1 MRPDRRP
8 GRNNEPPTSIYPV
21 DRPLQTGRNYVNG
34 SQTRPQSGDELAA
47 LRAELL
53 AGAAKLGVPLD
64 DQATGR
70 LLQYLELMRR
80 WNGVYN
86 LTAIRDPHGMLV
98 QHLLDSLAIVPPLL
112 RQCGTG
118 DSDRPL
124 RLLDVGSGG
133 GLPGVVLAIT
143 RPALQVHCVDAV
155 AKKAGFIRQASAE
168 LGLTNLHAHHS
179 RVEQLKLPAF
189 DVVTSRAF
197 ASLADFVSWTRPL
210 VAPGG
215 RWLAMKGVRP
225 DAEIAALPANV
236 ELLHVE
242 PIAVPG
248 DPGERCIVWLRPVN

>member
-1 MRPDRRP
+1 MRPDRRF

-34 SQTRPQSGDELAA
+34 SQTRPQSDDEIAA
-47 LRAELL
+47 LRTELL
-53 AGAAKLGVPLD
+53 AGATTLGVALD
-64 DQATGR
+64 DKAADR
-70 LLQYLELMRR
+70 LLQFLELMRR

-98 QHLLDSLAIVPPLL
+98 QHLLDSLAVVPALL
-112 RQCGTG
+112 RQCGDG
-118 DSDRPL
+118 PL

-143 RPALQVHCVDAV
+143 CPALQIHCVDAV
-155 AKKAGFIRQASAE
+155 AKKAGFIRQAGAE
-168 LGLTNLHAHHS
+168 LGLPNLHSHHS

-197 ASLADFVSWTRPL
+197 ASLADFVRWTRPL

-215 RWLAMKGVRP
+215 RWLAMKGLRP
-225 DAEIAALPANV
+225 DDELKGLPADVAV
-236 ELLHVE
+236 EAIIPL
-242 PIAVPG
+242 AVPG
-248 DPGERCIVWLRPVN
+248 LDAERHLIILKAGS